1 MDLLTPSIGL
11 IFWMLIGFGI
21 LFFILAKYAWPIIT
35 KSISARERKIEDQ
48 LSEAAKARE
57 EMKNLKS
64 EHQALLIQAKDERDQ
79 ILADARKIRDKL
91 YEESKEKAYQEA
103 QLIVEEARNAIHFEK
118 MKAMTEI
125 KNEIANMSIEIAE
138 KVLQKELSDKA
149 QQEKLVNEWIKEL
162 NFN

>member
-1 MDLLTPSIGL
+1 MNLLTPSIGL

-35 KSISARERKIEDQ
+35 KSISERERKIEDQ

-57 EMKNLKS
+57 EMKNLTS

-103 QLIVEEARNAIHFEK
+103 QLIIEEARNAIHFEK

-138 KVLQKELSDKA
+138 KVLQKELSDKT

>member
-1 MDLLTPSIGL
+1 
-11 IFWMLIGFGI
+11 
-21 LFFILAKYAWPIIT
+21 
-35 KSISARERKIEDQ
+35 
-48 LSEAAKARE
+48 
-57 EMKNLKS
+57 
-64 EHQALLIQAKDERDQ
+64 
-79 ILADARKIRDKL
+79 LADARKIRDKL

-138 KVLQKELSDKA
+138 KVLQKELSDKT